1 MLTRFGK
8 RLRTLRVERD
18 QKLKDM
24 ADKLGVTVAYLSAVE
39 TGKRRVPD
47 SWVEI
52 LVKNYGLSDEEAG
65 ELQKLAYEN
74 KTTVKISLEDVDEA
88 EMGLVLSFD
97 RKFKTLSDEQV
108 NELQKIHYYSILEL
122 FSQCS

>member
-39 TGKRRVPD
+39 TGKRKVPD
-47 SWVEI
+47 SWVEM

-88 EMGLVLSFD
+88 EMGLVLSFA

-108 NELQKIHYYSILEL
+108 NELQKILDE
-122 FSQCS
+122 